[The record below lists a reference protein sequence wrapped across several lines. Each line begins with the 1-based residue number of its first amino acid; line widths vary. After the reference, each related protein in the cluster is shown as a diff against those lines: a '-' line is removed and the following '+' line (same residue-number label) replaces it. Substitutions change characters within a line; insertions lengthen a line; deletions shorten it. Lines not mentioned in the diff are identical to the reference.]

1 MPSKLEKAGLAV
13 CFLILLVGATLQTL
27 GGSSFLTTKS
37 HNDWGNDDAYIGYHY
52 AENLAHGRG
61 LVFNPGER
69 VEGYSDLLYVLA
81 MTPAFWLTDRDG
93 VYFFSVLLDLAFAL
107 AALAL
112 FARYLRE
119 RLGAARALAGALLL
133 ALCLPL
139 WVAVASGIETCMV
152 LLISVAIWISAE
164 RVAEDPVPR
173 QLATLCGLIVLS
185 LLARVDG
192 FLLPGAVVLY
202 LLLRR
207 RVRPALVCAGTMV
220 STQGLYELFRRAYY
234 GAWLPTTYYV
244 KVAGPLA
251 TRFIH
256 AWGQFS
262 KINFFDG
269 LLPYTLIFVVAIAG
283 LLGTVLKS
291 RSEFSEALRFDI
303 LFPPL
308 WLGYW
313 FYIGGDHFWDRF
325 LIVLFPLGIFAV
337 LAAWE
342 GIKSPRL
349 AAFGLLL
356 LVALQA
362 GPPWFIDP
370 RFNYISN
377 KYDCWIGLG
386 KFLGKN
392 YPGRTLAI
400 EPAGKIPFFSG
411 LYTMDMMG
419 LMDPVIAH
427 MPVATSDYEPGHIKF
442 NADYSLSRR
451 PDLIVVGIFPNLDM
465 NLGLTRAKYAAA
477 GYHLAYLLDTRRP
490 PGAEPIQSV
499 QGMSEATVSGLINEG
514 YDYAVA
520 MRNDLR

>member
-244 KVAGPLA
+244 KGGGRSRPGSSMRGGNSARSTSLTGCCP
-251 TRFIH
+251 TR
-256 AWGQFS
+256 
-262 KINFFDG
+262 
-269 LLPYTLIFVVAIAG
+269 L
-283 LLGTVLKS
+283 
-291 RSEFSEALRFDI
+291 
-303 LFPPL
+303 
-308 WLGYW
+308 
-313 FYIGGDHFWDRF
+313 
-325 LIVLFPLGIFAV
+325 
-337 LAAWE
+337 
-342 GIKSPRL
+342 
-349 AAFGLLL
+349 
-356 LVALQA
+356 
-362 GPPWFIDP
+362 
-370 RFNYISN
+370 
-377 KYDCWIGLG
+377 
-386 KFLGKN
+386 
-392 YPGRTLAI
+392 
-400 EPAGKIPFFSG
+400 
-411 LYTMDMMG
+411 
-419 LMDPVIAH
+419 
-427 MPVATSDYEPGHIKF
+427 
-442 NADYSLSRR
+442 SL
-451 PDLIVVGIFPNLDM
+451 
-465 NLGLTRAKYAAA
+465 
-477 GYHLAYLLDTRRP
+477 
-490 PGAEPIQSV
+490 
-499 QGMSEATVSGLINEG
+499 
-514 YDYAVA
+514 
-520 MRNDLR
+520 